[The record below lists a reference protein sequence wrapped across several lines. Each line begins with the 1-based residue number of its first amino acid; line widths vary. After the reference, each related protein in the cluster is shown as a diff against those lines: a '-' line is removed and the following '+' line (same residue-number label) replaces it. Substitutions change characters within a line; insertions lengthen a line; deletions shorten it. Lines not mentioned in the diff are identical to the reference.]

1 MKNLDNSELLSL
13 AQSASMFNFRSKLLF
28 SNLISEVEERT
39 KSGSISPAELLEFLA
54 ILHDELP
61 TRVED
66 LASLI
71 DPSDKSLVIVNKLLL
86 HVRLV

>member
-1 MKNLDNSELLSL
+1 MKSLDNSELLSL
-13 AQSASMFNFRSKLLF
+13 AQSASMFNFRSKLLI
-28 SNLISEVEERT
+28 SNLISEVEERS
-39 KSGSISPAELLEFLA
+39 KMGSISPAELLEFLA

-71 DPSDKSLVIVNKLLL
+71 NSSEKTLVIENRLLL
-86 HVRLV
+86 HVG